1 MDRSD
6 KRVRFSDE
14 TETLEER
21 TSDRRKRFGPVAT
34 LERSTSVTPEVLA
47 RKWHIGKE
55 RAKQTLKVTTQ
66 RGIRNIRNPLTKRLR
81 TQRWRNK
88 RMIPGKWY
96 SDTMHFKVKSIMRKE
111 TVAQIFSNGFGYE
124 EFYPCEREARCH
136 EGLSR
141 FVNEIGIPEHIVVDG
156 ARAQGSHET
165 YNTSWQKLTKA
176 YNIKQTWI
184 QPYCWFQNKAEG
196 SISEIRQDM
205 RRLMATRRSP
215 GRLWGYLGTY
225 VVGRRQ
231 RTSSNSPE
239 AMGRTPF
246 ELVHG
251 YVPDI
256 TPYVIHDWYDF
267 VWWMDQRDHTEKLGR
282 WLGPAGSRWGGGD
295 CYHILHQTGKIHT
308 TNAIRPIS
316 STDWKNC
323 DVL

>member
-1 MDRSD
+1 MYVIRIRNAATNANRIIGSKDQLILDRSRSD
-6 KRVRFSDE
+6 RKRARFSDRSEGKRVRFSDETETYRAKTDRILGNSSVRRSIYANRIRKRAKMKNQLIPDRSSGDDEKRIRFSDEPE

-66 RGIRNIRNPLTKRLR
+66 RGICNVRNPLTKRLR

-176 YNIKQTWI
+176 HNIKQTWI
-184 QPYCWFQNKAEG
+184 RPY
-196 SISEIRQDM
+196 
-205 RRLMATRRSP
+205 
-215 GRLWGYLGTY
+215 
-225 VVGRRQ
+225 
-231 RTSSNSPE
+231 
-239 AMGRTPF
+239 
-246 ELVHG
+246 
-251 YVPDI
+251 
-256 TPYVIHDWYDF
+256 
-267 VWWMDQRDHTEKLGR
+267 
-282 WLGPAGSRWGGGD
+282 
-295 CYHILHQTGKIHT
+295 
-308 TNAIRPIS
+308 
-316 STDWKNC
+316 
-323 DVL
+323 